1 MWCAQLDSPK
11 GLKITPSIENDKIE
25 KGRIKIKRV
34 QKTEIPLQFKILLQL
49 KFFKNVYINPVLRKS
64 W

>member
-1 MWCAQLDSPK
+1 MTQFDSPK

-49 KFFKNVYINPVLRKS
+49 NFFKNVYINPDLRKS
-64 W
+64 